1 MLSPADVERL
11 AAELPGYRPLP
22 AYRAALPFHDCTL
35 EIRLL
40 ARQSLSAVE
49 QVVLRCVGE
58 SVDTVEAMGLVLGI
72 GPELLSDGVENL
84 LAADLVDPLPG
95 EGEGGTRFR
104 LTDRGTT
111 ALVEECF
118 YRPEVIPFRLLV
130 DAVTG
135 ELQPTNRTIYVGEDV
150 ARADGLHIL
159 PAHVGSPGP
168 GDLPPEAVERVLGE
182 TRRYEPRRAP
192 EGRLYD
198 VPAVVSAT
206 RTYLPCDVV
215 AFDAPDQ
222 SHVEFRVFARGV
234 RRERH
239 ERVLAEMFPR
249 YQERIL
255 PLTRHFEAS
264 PPAIALEPLFRRA
277 DAAQAAV
284 EGLATAAGQVD
295 EQLRSAE
302 REAAAAPEK
311 SETRQQVASLTA
323 ELARIRAELEEA
335 ERERDSV
342 RRIDMG
348 EHRRLLLEGLRSA
361 SKRVIIVS
369 PWIRQQAFNGEFR
382 QAVVRAVRRG
392 AHVVIGWGYPEDL
405 DAYKREQTESL
416 IRRMRDEAPKG
427 GRGRLDI
434 VEHGNTHEKVLIVDH
449 EFMVVTSFNWLSFRG
464 EWGQR
469 EEAGIYHR
477 IRAEIDRAAAVY
489 LDRLGIQAEAPG
501 GERGGKRKPAGPP
514 GPVSDAQ
521 RQQLENR
528 GMRVHDRKGREKGR
542 KRR

>member
-1 MLSPADVERL
+1 MLSPADVGRL
-11 AAELPGYRPLP
+11 AADLPGYRPMP

-58 SVDTVEAMGLVLGI
+58 SVDTVEAMSLVLGI
-72 GPELLSDGVENL
+72 GPELLSDAVENL

-159 PAHVGSPGP
+159 PAHVSSPGP
-168 GDLPPEAVERVLGE
+168 ADLPPEAVERVLGE

-255 PLTRHFEAS
+255 PLTRHFEVS
-264 PPAIALEPLFRRA
+264 PPAVALEPLFRRA

-284 EGLATAAGQVD
+284 EGLTTAAGQVD

-302 REAAAAPEK
+302 RDAAAAPEA
-311 SETRQQVASLTA
+311 SETRQQVASLSA
-323 ELARIRAELEEA
+323 ELARIRAELEKA

-382 QAVVRAVRRG
+382 QAVARAVRRG

-405 DAYKREQTESL
+405 DTYKREQTESL

-501 GERGGKRKPAGPP
+501 GGRGGKRKPAGPP

>member
-11 AAELPGYRPLP
+11 AAELPDYRPLP
-22 AYRAALPFHDCTL
+22 AYRAALPFHDCTV

-72 GPELLSDGVENL
+72 GPELLSDAVENL

-159 PAHVGSPGP
+159 PVHVGSPGP
-168 GDLPPEAVERVLGE
+168 ADLAPEALERVLAE

-198 VPAVVSAT
+198 VTAVVSAT

-222 SHVEFRVFARGV
+222 SHVEFRVFERGA

-255 PLTRHFEAS
+255 PLTRHFEVS
-264 PPAIALEPLFRRA
+264 PPAIPLEPLYRHA

-284 EGLATAAGQVD
+284 EGLTAAAGQVD

-302 REAAAAPEK
+302 REAAAAPDV

-323 ELARIRAELEEA
+323 ELARIRAELEKA

-348 EHRRLLLEGLRSA
+348 EHRRLLLEGLRTA
-361 SKRVIIVS
+361 SKRVIIIS
-369 PWIRQQAFNGEFR
+369 PWIRPQAFNGEFR
-382 QAVVRAVRRG
+382 QAVARAVRRG

-405 DAYKREQTESL
+405 NAYKREQTESL
-416 IRRMRDEAPKG
+416 IRRMRDEAKG

-449 EFMVVTSFNWLSFRG
+449 EFMIVTSFNWLSFRG

-489 LDRLGIQAEAPG
+489 LDRLGIQVEAPG
-501 GERGGKRKPAGPP
+501 GGRRGKREPAAAP
-514 GPVSDAQ
+514 GRVSDTQ
-521 RQQLENR
+521 RQQLESR
-528 GMRVHDRKGREKGR
+528 GMRVRDRKGREKGR
-542 KRR
+542 KRG

>member
-58 SVDTVEAMGLVLGI
+58 SVDTVEAMGLVVGI
-72 GPELLSDGVENL
+72 GPELLSDAVENL
-84 LAADLVDPLPG
+84 LAADLVDPLLG
-95 EGEGGTRFR
+95 EGDGGTRFR

-118 YRPEVIPFRLLV
+118 YRPELIPFRLLV

-159 PAHVGSPGP
+159 PAHVGPPGP
-168 GDLPPEAVERVLGE
+168 ADLPPEAVERVLGE

-249 YQERIL
+249 YQERVL
-255 PLTRHFEAS
+255 PLTRHFEVS
-264 PPAIALEPLFRRA
+264 PPAVPLEPLFRRA

-284 EGLATAAGQVD
+284 DDLAAAAGQVD

-302 REAAAAPEK
+302 REAAAAPET

-323 ELARIRAELEEA
+323 EVARIRAELEKA

-348 EHRRLLLEGLRSA
+348 EHRRLLMEGLRTA
-361 SKRVIIVS
+361 SRRVIIIS
-369 PWIRQQAFNGEFR
+369 PWIRPQAFNGEFR
-382 QAVVRAVRRG
+382 QAVARAVRRG
-392 AHVVIGWGYPEDL
+392 AHVVIGWGYPEDQ

-416 IRRMRDEAPKG
+416 IRRMRDEAKG

-449 EFMVVTSFNWLSFRG
+449 AFMVVTSFNWLSFRG

-489 LDRLGIQAEAPG
+489 LDRLRIQAESPG
-501 GERGGKRKPAGPP
+501 GGRRGKREPAAAP
-514 GPVSDAQ
+514 GPVSDTQ
-521 RQQLENR
+521 RQQLESR
-528 GMRVHDRKGREKGR
+528 GMRVRDRRGREKGR
-542 KRR
+542 KRG